1 MGNIDNDKLNK
12 IIQLLDEGYS
22 TTEIAGQLGYKH
34 RDQVSQFLR
43 RSGYRWDKNK
53 KKFTLQS
60 PDQKEASSQANK
72 EDDKPERIID
82 DFKNGNDPKRVAKN
96 NGFKDYLEMA
106 LYMKN
111 KGYAWNDH
119 IGNYEFLNQEDNILT
134 GQKEPVPGSDGRKFL
149 SLLELLAANEKQLRN
164 LFDDV
169 ERQNTLPR
177 YHISGHTITKTI
189 SISARLN
196 DLVIEYARERN
207 LTHKEIFAIS
217 LIQFFR
223 RYGYNSHVNTLFEI

>member
-1 MGNIDNDKLNK
+1 LGNIDNDKLNK

-60 PDQKEASSQANK
+60 PDQKEASSQINN
-72 EDDKPERIID
+72 EDVKPERIIN

-96 NGFKDYLEMA
+96 NGFTDYLEMA

-134 GQKEPVPGSDGRKFL
+134 GQKEPVPAQMGVSSYLYWNFW
-149 SLLELLAANEKQLRN
+149 Q
-164 LFDDV
+164 
-169 ERQNTLPR
+169 P
-177 YHISGHTITKTI
+177 TK
-189 SISARLN
+189 SSC
-196 DLVIEYARERN
+196 
-207 LTHKEIFAIS
+207 EIFLTTS
-217 LIQFFR
+217 R
-223 RYGYNSHVNTLFEI
+223 GKTLYQDIIFLDIP